1 MWDGFIK
8 TAAVTPKIRVAD
20 VSYNAEEVIRLSREA
35 AEEGTKI
42 IVFPELV
49 LTAYTCGDLFLQA
62 SLIRKAGRALLDVAH
77 RTADLES
84 LIFVGLP
91 IEICGKLYNTAAVLQ
106 RGKILGFVPKRS
118 LPNYNEYY

>member
-49 LTAYTCGDLFLQA
+49 LTAYTCG
-62 SLIRKAGRALLDVAH
+62 
-77 RTADLES
+77 
-84 LIFVGLP
+84 
-91 IEICGKLYNTAAVLQ
+91 ICFC
-106 RGKILGFVPKRS
+106 RHH
-118 LPNYNEYY
+118 